1 MSVGVLYGHT
11 EAIYVVLCQYKD
23 QCGHVI
29 MSVGVL
35 AIYVILCQCEDQ
47 CGHVIM
53 LVGVLYGHTE
63 AIYVVLR

>member
-1 MSVGVLYGHT
+1 MNVRPGSLWYVIMLVGVLYGHT

-35 AIYVILCQCEDQ
+35 
-47 CGHVIM
+47 
-53 LVGVLYGHTE
+53 YGHTE
-63 AIYVVLR
+63 AIYVILC